1 MALSEP
7 SPRRQRAC
15 QEGTA
20 AKSRRRRKTCLHT
33 VRLALPPIQRQM
45 QMAAFWF
52 GLLQLVPLS
61 YGASP
66 APTAHCVCFV
76 KLRSKG
82 DHSPETARPES
93 EGLRCA
99 AAEPGLLRCRRRST
113 PCGRVRR
120 PPGLQCFGN
129 GAKRIGGGEQEQD
142 YPWHVRDA
150 PQLYLACVF
159 GACGPACAFCARV
172 QPGSGIDVSLRA
184 VEYSPF
190 LVGIEWRRILTVPPL
205 ESKLRNSSAREYHLG
220 VTTCWSWENQPCKLR
235 CSPEE
240 RVKLVGNS
248 GSFSVPADLYSGSVQ
263 LRVRNRGQKGPP
275 FFRAAFHRKQ
285 IEPSPPCDVTVHT
298 VGWSMVRLNWKT
310 WPHARLDGFE
320 VSWCRSDSMLPRAC
334 STLYLP
340 RNVSSVVLVGLM
352 PFLRYR
358 YKVRSYKGDPNAS
371 DLLYS
376 TPSIASRKHWLSFEL
391 FLYMEMLIVF
401 LLAGTLALVALVTIG
416 FILTRALALAAF
428 LDVEPVDLVGGA
440 GFPHENQAQGDHRL
454 DPLGRRRGA
463 TALSRIHSRGDS

>member
-76 KLRSKG
+76 KLRSSKG

-172 QPGSGIDVSLRA
+172 QPGSG
-184 VEYSPF
+184 
-190 LVGIEWRRILTVPPL
+190 
-205 ESKLRNSSAREYHLG
+205 
-220 VTTCWSWENQPCKLR
+220 
-235 CSPEE
+235 
-240 RVKLVGNS
+240 
-248 GSFSVPADLYSGSVQ
+248 
-263 LRVRNRGQKGPP
+263 
-275 FFRAAFHRKQ
+275 

>member
-76 KLRSKG
+76 KLRSSKG

-172 QPGSGIDVSLRA
+172 QPGSGIGKPTMQASVQPGR
-184 VEYSPF
+184 
-190 LVGIEWRRILTVPPL
+190 
-205 ESKLRNSSAREYHLG
+205 ARETG
-220 VTTCWSWENQPCKLR
+220 
-235 CSPEE
+235 
-240 RVKLVGNS
+240 G
-248 GSFSVPADLYSGSVQ
+248 Q
-263 LRVRNRGQKGPP
+263 LRLVQ
-275 FFRAAFHRKQ
+275 RASRPVQRQCTAA
-285 IEPSPPCDVTVHT
+285 EPSPPCDVTVHT